1 MKKLIKGILEF
12 RQNVRDDYKETFAR
26 LALTQTPD
34 VFFIGCSDSRVVP
47 NLFASTNPGDL
58 FVVRNVGNLVPPYES
73 KDCEHGNQSVAAA
86 LEFALMK
93 LNVAHIVVCGHSA
106 CGAMNALTKHE
117 KLDRLPHL
125 RVWLNAANVTPET
138 FKDKI
143 ELESPLNPSNQ
154 LSQINV
160 LFQIEHLKTYPL
172 VQERLQKGTLA
183 IHGWW
188 FDIADAAVYAFED
201 EFKKFMLIDEA
212 EAAKILHKLKA

>member
-12 RQNVRDDYKETFAR
+12 RQNVREDYKETFAR

-58 FVVRNVGNLVPPYES
+58 FVLRNVGNLVPPYEAHNV
-73 KDCEHGNQSVAAA
+73 DHGNQSVVAA
-86 LEFALMK
+86 LEFALLK
-93 LNVAHIVVCGHSA
+93 LNVPQIIVCGHSA
-106 CGAMNALTKHE
+106 CGAMNALTVQE
-117 KLDRLPHL
+117 KLDVLPHL
-125 RVWLNAANVTPET
+125 RAWLKAANITPET

-143 ELESPLNPSNQ
+143 EFESSLSHTNQ

-160 LFQIEHLKTYPL
+160 LLQIEHLKTYPL
-172 VQERLQKGTLA
+172 VQERLREGMLS

-188 FDIADAAVYAFED
+188 FDIADAAVYAFEE
-201 EFKKFMLIDEA
+201 EFKKFILIDETEA
-212 EAAKILHKLKA
+212 ERILRKLEF